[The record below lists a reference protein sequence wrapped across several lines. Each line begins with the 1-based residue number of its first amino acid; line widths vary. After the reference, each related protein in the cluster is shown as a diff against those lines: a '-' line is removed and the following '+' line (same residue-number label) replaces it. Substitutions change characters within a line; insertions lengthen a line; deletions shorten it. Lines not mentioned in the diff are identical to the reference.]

1 MKYIVKKIITLIL
14 TLLVISMLTFIAF
27 QLIPGDSAVAALG
40 TNATKERVEA
50 MRQELGLN
58 QPLLTRYGHFLAGA
72 IQGDFGVSIRYKMPV
87 TSLIRDR
94 FFVTFFLAILS
105 IFFIFLLSFPF
116 GILSVRKEDGI
127 LDRCI
132 RTVCQVT
139 MAIPPFF
146 LGMLVTLLFG
156 LVFSAFTPGEFVSM
170 KEDFFGFLYYLIF
183 PALAI
188 ALPRGAMLVKF
199 IRSSLLTQL
208 KLDYV
213 RTARSKGM
221 DENRI
226 LYRHVLK
233 NALIPVI
240 TFFAMMVAEVFAG
253 SIFIEQVFSLPGIG
267 RLLIVG
273 ISNRD
278 FPVVSAI
285 ILYMASVIVIINFL
299 VDLLYRAI
307 DPRVRIG
314 S

>member
-1 MKYIVKKIITLIL
+1 MKYIVKKIITLLL